1 MSLKKCLPSVKFAE
15 NNDIQKHFKFISYSV
30 DDTEVHNVDMKSV
43 NFSSRENF
51 ENYFS
56 VLMQSAESSTR
67 AETVALENLAIVA
80 LSGTLGISARDK
92 NPESEAEAEFEDH
105 HEDSNPGTSI
115 FVNESF
121 SENEKAL
128 EDYIIKQLE
137 NEAERQENNIRLVF
151 DMVALYSKEGYS
163 FQSFLLMLENASIR
177 FKTSTI
183 QKHRF
188 SYSRQILIIWLGDQD
203 MSWLCGLS
211 GL

>member
-1 MSLKKCLPSVKFAE
+1 M
-15 NNDIQKHFKFISYSV
+15 
-30 DDTEVHNVDMKSV
+30 
-43 NFSSRENF
+43 
-51 ENYFS
+51 
-56 VLMQSAESSTR
+56 
-67 AETVALENLAIVA
+67 A
-80 LSGTLGISARDK
+80 LSGNLGISARDK
-92 NPESEAEAEFEDH
+92 NPESEAEAEFEDP

-137 NEAERQENNIRLVF
+137 NEAERQEKKIILVF

-183 QKHRF
+183 QKLAMKQCYINCNAVLLLLRK
-188 SYSRQILIIWLGDQD
+188 SIVTIV
-203 MSWLCGLS
+203 
-211 GL
+211 